1 MSALTK
7 PKPKYGQVFLIC
19 LALAAALFAP
29 HCIIDALNGDFFH
42 YAGDFND
49 QMIPFYAYTNQFVK
63 QGGTFSWATD
73 LGSGFVNAYSY
84 YSLGSPFFWLT
95 ILLPSRLI
103 PWMMVPMMCLK
114 FAVAGGG
121 AYLWL
126 RRWSREDRMA
136 MLGGVLYAFCGFNV
150 YNIFFYFFLDAPALF
165 PYMLTALD
173 DTVLEDRRGVFP
185 LCVAICLLNNYFF
198 FAGQAVFLILYFA
211 CMCAGRKYHVT
222 LRRFGTLALETVIG
236 CAVGALLL
244 VSAGMS
250 LLQNPR
256 TVDPFSGYGY
266 LVYGNA
272 QQYLAILYSM
282 FLMPDAPYL
291 TDLFNGGITKWTSL
305 SAYLPV
311 VGIAA
316 GLAFCRKRRRHP
328 FTLILKISLACAM
341 VPVLNSAFYA
351 LNSSYYARWYYMP
364 ILVLCGASVMA
375 LQDET
380 ANLWGANRLVAIF
393 TLSAA
398 AFALVPNQDEDGNF
412 VLGVVTEPARFWAI
426 FGISVLGVVL
436 FAVIVRFFR
445 HTRHYF
451 PILLAAVLGFS
462 FLYGTVHI
470 SIAKYAQW
478 YNDGEY
484 VQQTYREAD
493 TLNDALPDGFYRLD
507 AYNCYNNM
515 GIWLDKSCI
524 QFFHSTVAP
533 HILEFYPTVGVTRD
547 VNSKPD
553 VDLYALRGLLSVRYT
568 LVPLDELNAWQEE
581 HARGW
586 KLFDEAGSYQ
596 IYENENYVPMGFA
609 YDCYITQEQ
618 FEGLSDKER
627 GNVLMRAILLDDDQ
641 IREYGDILSPLPE
654 DRLSNLNYSAY
665 VQDCADRRADAVTSF
680 TATDTGF
687 AAVTEYETEQLV
699 FFSVPYDDGFSAT
712 VNGEPAQIEKVD
724 NGLMAVRVPAG
735 HAEIVF
741 TYRTPGL
748 DIGLAV
754 TCGGVA
760 AYLLYLLWLRQNR
773 KRSASVSMPAVPEP
787 ILDPEEHLGVTPWH
801 RQGEDRPPKDPPI
814 PQPDPEANPAAEP
827 ELATGEI
834 RVPTQYKE
842 KP

>member
-1 MSALTK
+1 MVSLQK
-7 PKPKYGQVFLIC
+7 QKCRYGRTFLLC

-29 HCIIDALNGDFFH
+29 HCIIDGLNGDFFH

-49 QMIPFYAYTNQFVK
+49 QMIPFYAYTNDFVK

-95 ILLPSRLI
+95 ILLPPRWI
-103 PWMMVPMMCLK
+103 PWLMAPMLCLK
-114 FAVAGGG
+114 FAVAGSG
-121 AYLWL
+121 AYLWI
-126 RRWSREDRMA
+126 RRWSRDDRMA
-136 MLGGVLYAFCGFNV
+136 MLCGILYAFCGFNV
-150 YNIFFYFFLDAPALF
+150 YNIFFYFFLDAPAIF
-165 PYMLTALD
+165 PYLLTALD
-173 DTVLEDRRGVFP
+173 NTAIDGRRGVFP
-185 LCVAICLLNNYFF
+185 LCVAVCLLNNYFF
-198 FAGQAVFLILYFA
+198 FAGQAVFLVLYFI
-211 CMCAGRKYHVT
+211 CMCAARKYHIT
-222 LRRFGTLALETVIG
+222 LKRFGTLALETVIG
-236 CAVGALLL
+236 CAAGALLL
-244 VSAGMS
+244 VPTVLS

-256 TVDPFSGYGY
+256 TIDPFTGYGY
-266 LVYGNA
+266 LVYGNS
-272 QQYLAILYSM
+272 QQYLSILYSM

-291 TDLFNGGITKWTSL
+291 TDLFSGGVIKWTSM
-305 SAYLPV
+305 SVYLPV

-328 FTLILKISLACAM
+328 FTLILKISLVCAM

-351 LNSSYYARWYYMP
+351 LNSSYYARWYYMA
-364 ILVLCGASVMA
+364 ILVLCGASAMA

-380 ANLWGANRLVAIF
+380 ANLWGANRLVALF

-412 VLGVVTEPARFWAI
+412 VLGVVDNQARFWAI

-451 PILLAAVLGFS
+451 PILLAAVMGFS
-462 FLYGTVHI
+462 WLYGTVHI

-478 YNDGEY
+478 YNDADF
-484 VQQTYREAD
+484 VQQTYNEAGD
-493 TLNDALPDGFYRLD
+493 INAALPSDSFYRLD

-553 VDLYALRGLLSVRYT
+553 FELYALRGLLSVRYT
-568 LVPLDELNAWQEE
+568 LVPLDELNNWQELALE
-581 HARGW
+581 GW
-586 KLFDEAGSYQ
+586 TLTDEVGSYH
-596 IYENENYVPMGFA
+596 IYENDNYVPMGFA
-609 YDCYITQEQ
+609 YRYYITQEQ
-618 FEGLSDKER
+618 FESVPEDER
-627 GNVLMRAILLDDDQ
+627 GNILMRAVLLDEEQ
-641 IREYGDILSPLPE
+641 IARYSDILSPLPDTSLA
-654 DRLSNLNYSAY
+654 DRGYDDY
-665 VQDCADRRADAVTSF
+665 VQDCSDRRAAGVTEF
-680 TATDTGF
+680 TATRTGF
-687 AAVTEYETEQLV
+687 TAVTDYDSDQLV
-699 FFSVPYDDGFSAT
+699 FFSVPYDDGFTAT
-712 VNGEPAQIEKVD
+712 VNGQAARIEKVD

-748 DIGLAV
+748 DVGLAV
-754 TCGGVA
+754 TLTGLA
-760 AYLLYLLWLRQNR
+760 AYALYLLWLRRGKQH
-773 KRSASVSMPAVPEP
+773 AVPAAVPAEPEP
-787 ILDPEEHLGVTPWH
+787 ILDVDLQPGPPRPDVPDDGGA
-801 RQGEDRPPKDPPI
+801 GEPPAGHPNTDLP
-814 PQPDPEANPAAEP
+814 
-827 ELATGEI
+827 TGEI
-834 RVPTQYKE
+834 RLTENEE